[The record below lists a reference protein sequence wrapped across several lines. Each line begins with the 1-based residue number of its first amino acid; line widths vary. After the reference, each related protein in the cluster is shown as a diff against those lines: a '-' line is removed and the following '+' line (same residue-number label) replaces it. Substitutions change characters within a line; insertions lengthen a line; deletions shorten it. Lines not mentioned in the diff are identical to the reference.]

1 MSTNTQSADL
11 IRVTVTAGDRT
22 LDLVLP
28 SRLPL
33 AEIVPE
39 VAGLIGSLDAYEA
52 YGGYALVGSDG
63 RALDL
68 DASFLA
74 QGVHD
79 GQVLTLVTGAEAEE
93 KKVYDDVVEAVAD
106 SVEGLGAGWT
116 AQNSRAT
123 ALGLSALL
131 LGLGAVALFLQR
143 QGGFVVTVVAGA
155 ASLLLLLA
163 GAVFARVRVDVAA
176 AVVVLIGS
184 AVYAVVAAL
193 SAVSGDVRELP
204 LVVAGIAL
212 AVVGGLSMA
221 LLRDHAWAFLP
232 GVVLGLAAAATGGV
246 LLASTFDPNKVI
258 AIVVV
263 VAVILGSLIPWF
275 ALSSSRTMV
284 TPMQSESEILAEPAA
299 IDPDRVQRGIDLAH
313 DLVLGLSL
321 SVAIVVVLGAPSV
334 VALGWAG
341 LGIIWAAGVVQM
353 MRTRQFL
360 LARDVVVGLL
370 GGALGI
376 VAGTVTALL
385 QHPSWGVVIGPVV
398 GVAAAAVLVS
408 LALPDKA
415 TVRKGRILDLCEG
428 LALFALVP
436 LLVIALGLFAAFRS

>member
-11 IRVTVTAGDRT
+11 IRLTVTAGDRT

-106 SVEGLGAGWT
+106 TVEGLGAGWT

-131 LGLGAVALFLQR
+131 LGLGGVALFLQR

-176 AVVVLIGS
+176 AVVVLVGS

-193 SAVSGDVRELP
+193 SAVPGDGRELP
-204 LVVAGIAL
+204 LVVAGVAL

-232 GVVLGLAAAATGGV
+232 AVVVGLAAAATGAV

-284 TPMQSESEILAEPAA
+284 PPMQSESEILAEPAV
-299 IDPDRVQRGIDLAH
+299 IDPDRVQRGMDLAH

-376 VAGTVTALL
+376 VTGTVTALL

-398 GVAAAAVLVS
+398 GIAAAAVLVS

-415 TVRKGRILDLCEG
+415 TVRKGRILDLCEA

-436 LLVIALGLFAAFRS
+436 LLVIALGLIAAFRS

>member
-79 GQVLTLVTGAEAEE
+79 GQVLTLVTGAEAED

-123 ALGLSALL
+123 TLGLSALL
-131 LGLGAVALFLQR
+131 LGLGAAALFLQR
-143 QGGFVVTVVAGA
+143 QGGFVVTVVAGV

-163 GAVFARVRVDVAA
+163 GAVFARVRIDVAA

-193 SAVSGDVRELP
+193 SAVSGDVRKLP
-204 LVVAGIAL
+204 LVVAGVAL

-232 GVVLGLAAAATGGV
+232 GVVVGLAAAATGGV
-246 LLASTFDPNKVI
+246 LLASTFDANKVI

-284 TPMQSESEILAEPAA
+284 TPMQSESEILAEPAP

-321 SVAIVVVLGAPSV
+321 SVAIIVVLGAPSV

-415 TVRKGRILDLCEG
+415 TVRKGRILDLCEA

-436 LLVIALGLFAAFRS
+436 LLVIALGLIAAFRS

>member
-11 IRVTVTAGDRT
+11 VRVTVTAGDRT

-63 RALDL
+63 KALDL

-79 GQVLTLVTGAEAEE
+79 GQVLTLVTGAEAED
-93 KKVYDDVVEAVAD
+93 KKVYDDVIEAVAD

-123 ALGLSALL
+123 TLGLSALL
-131 LGLGAVALFLQR
+131 LALGAAALFLQR
-143 QGGFVVTVVAGA
+143 QGGFVVTVVAA
-155 ASLLLLLA
+155 AATLLLLLA

-176 AVVVLIGS
+176 ASSCCRVRRVCGRRGAERGVRRRAGAS
-184 AVYAVVAAL
+184 TGRRRGGARGGRRPEHGAAP
-193 SAVSGDVRELP
+193 GP
-204 LVVAGIAL
+204 C
-212 AVVGGLSMA
+212 VGVPARGRL
-221 LLRDHAWAFLP
+221 
-232 GVVLGLAAAATGGV
+232 GVAAAATGAV
-246 LLASTFDPNKVI
+246 LLDDDVRPQQGHRHRRGGGGDPRQPHP
-258 AIVVV
+258 VVRAQL
-263 VAVILGSLIPWF
+263 VADHGH
-275 ALSSSRTMV
+275 AD
-284 TPMQSESEILAEPAA
+284 AERVGDPRGAGADRPRPRPA
-299 IDPDRVQRGIDLAH
+299 RVDLAH

-321 SVAIVVVLGAPSV
+321 SVALVVVLGAPSV

-341 LGIIWAAGVVQM
+341 LGIVWAAGVVQM

-385 QHPSWGVVIGPVV
+385 QHPDWGVVIGPVV
-398 GVAAAAVLVS
+398 GIAAAAVLVS
-408 LALPDKA
+408 LALPEKA

-428 LALFALVP
+428 LALFALIP
-436 LLVIALGLFAAFRS
+436 LLVLALGLIAAFRG

>member
-79 GQVLTLVTGAEAEE
+79 GQVLTLVTGAEAED

-123 ALGLSALL
+123 TLGLSALL
-131 LGLGAVALFLQR
+131 LGLGAAALFLQR
-143 QGGFVVTVVAGA
+143 QGGFVVTVVAGV

-193 SAVSGDVRELP
+193 SAVSGDVRKLP
-204 LVVAGIAL
+204 LVVAGVAL

-232 GVVLGLAAAATGGV
+232 GVVVGLAAAATGGV
-246 LLASTFDPNKVI
+246 LLASTFDPNKVV

-263 VAVILGSLIPWF
+263 VAVVLGSLIPWF

-284 TPMQSESEILAEPAA
+284 TPMQSESEILAEPAP

-321 SVAIVVVLGAPSV
+321 SVAIIVVLSAPSV

-385 QHPSWGVVIGPVV
+385 QHPAWGVVIGPVV

-415 TVRKGRILDLCEG
+415 TVRKGRILDLCEA

-436 LLVIALGLFAAFRS
+436 LLVIALGLIAAFRS

>member
-1 MSTNTQSADL
+1 MSTHTQSADL
-11 IRVTVTAGDRT
+11 VRVTVTAGDRT

-52 YGGYALVGSDG
+52 YGGYALVGSVG
-63 RALDL
+63 KALDL

-79 GQVLTLVTGAEAEE
+79 GQVLTLVTGAEAED

-116 AQNSRAT
+116 AENSRAT
-123 ALGLSALL
+123 TLGVSALL
-131 LGLGAVALFLQR
+131 LALGAATLLLQR
-143 QGGFVVTVVAGA
+143 QGGLVVTIVAA
-155 ASLLLLLA
+155 VASLLLLLA
-163 GAVFARVRVDVAA
+163 GAVFARVRVDVTA
-176 AVVVLIGS
+176 AVVVLVAA

-193 SAVSGDVRELP
+193 SAVSGDVRRLP
-204 LVVAGIAL
+204 LVVAGVVL

-232 GVVLGLAAAATGGV
+232 DVVVGLAAAAIGGI
-246 LLASTFDPNKVI
+246 LLTTSFDPDKVI

-284 TPMQSESEILAEPAA
+284 TPMQSESEILAEPGP
-299 IDPDRVQRGIDLAH
+299 IDPDRVQHGVDLAH

-321 SVAIVVVLGAPSV
+321 SVALVVILGAPWV
-334 VALGWAG
+334 VQLGWAG
-341 LGIIWAAGVVQM
+341 LVIVWAAGVVQM

-376 VAGTVTALL
+376 VTGTVTALL
-385 QHPSWGVVIGPVV
+385 QHPAWGVVIGPVV
-398 GVAAAAVLVS
+398 GVAAAGVLVS
-408 LALPDKA
+408 LALPDKT
-415 TVRKGRILDLCEG
+415 TVRKGRILDVCEG
-428 LALFALVP
+428 LALFVLIP
-436 LLVIALGLFAAFRS
+436 LLVLALGLIAAFRS